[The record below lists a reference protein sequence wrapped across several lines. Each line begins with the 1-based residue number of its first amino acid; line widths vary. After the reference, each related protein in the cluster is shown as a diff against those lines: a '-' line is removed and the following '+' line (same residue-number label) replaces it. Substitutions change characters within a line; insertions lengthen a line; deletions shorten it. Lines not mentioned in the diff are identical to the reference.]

1 MRGGW
6 QRPGRLVPRRGSAGR
21 AWGLTAAGHRAA
33 RGRTPI
39 PGPARCA
46 LRGPGGGPCAGRVR
60 RRLPG
65 RLVSRRRSAG
75 QGAAAGSVVR
85 GPFGAPSGAGDGQ
98 AAEVPRCGRQAAPD
112 PARPRAGRTGTKR
125 GPGARAG
132 CPPRGRAGGAGN
144 AWVAGAQGRHDPC
157 AGGNGLPVRGAGRPA
172 RAAGRRA
179 NRGRMRA
186 LGSGPPARALPGARR
201 GWRAFAR
208 ASLSGFGAGRR
219 TERGLR
225 GPGVRRARRISPG
238 RRPGAAGLRPRPGA
252 GGGRTGS
259 PGPGCSPGGA
269 GSPAGPGCPRP
280 RPRRRCPGS
289 RPGSGW
295 S

>member
-1 MRGGW
+1 MGTDGG
-6 QRPGRLVPRRGSAGR
+6 GA
-21 AWGLTAAGHRAA
+21 
-33 RGRTPI
+33 
-39 PGPARCA
+39 
-46 LRGPGGGPCAGRVR
+46 PGGTGQDANPRARSVRPPGAGWRPCAGRVR

-75 QGAAAGSVVR
+75 QGAAARPVVR
-85 GPFGAPSGAGDGQ
+85 DPFGAPSGAGDGQ
-98 AAEVPRCGRQAAPD
+98 AAEVPRRGRQAAPD

-132 CPPRGRAGGAGN
+132 CPPGAGRAGTEMHGWRGRRDGMTRARAGT
-144 AWVAGAQGRHDPC
+144 ACLC
-157 AGGNGLPVRGAGRPA
+157 AGPDGLPGLRGAGRT
-172 RAAGRRA
+172 AG
-179 NRGRMRA
+179 GCGPWV
-186 LGSGPPARALPGARR
+186 LGPRARALPGARR

-219 TERGLR
+219 TERGFR